1 MKELDKLLTKL
12 EHKIPYQD
20 YVNPTISKASVG
32 WHIEHSLLTL
42 NSIITALTKSDPK
55 EYRKRF
61 DIRKSVVLLLGKFP
75 RGRIR
80 APKTVQPT
88 VAFNADTLKEHVM
101 LLRERVKILAD
112 LSADHF
118 FVHPF
123 LGDFKLKPGIRFMAI
138 HTKHHIRIIE
148 DIIRS
153 KKLNS

>member
-1 MKELDKLLTKL
+1 MKELDKLLSKL
-12 EHKIPYQD
+12 ESKISYQE
-20 YVNPTISKASVG
+20 YMNPTISKASVG

-42 NSIITALTKSDPK
+42 NSIITGLAASDPK
-55 EYRKRF
+55 KYKRRF
-61 DIRKSVVLLLGKFP
+61 DIRKTVVMLLGKFP

-88 VAFNADTLKEHVM
+88 VAFNADTLHEHV
-101 LLRERVKILAD
+101 LLLQERVKTLD
-112 LSADHF
+112 SLSGDHF

-138 HTKHHIRIIE
+138 HTNHHLRIIE

-153 KKLNS
+153 